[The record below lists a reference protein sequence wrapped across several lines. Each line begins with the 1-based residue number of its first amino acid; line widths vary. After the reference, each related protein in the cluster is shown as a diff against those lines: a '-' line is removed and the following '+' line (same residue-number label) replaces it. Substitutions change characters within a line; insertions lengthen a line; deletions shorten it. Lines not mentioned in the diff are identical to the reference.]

1 MMEATSGRL
10 LGDENAKVVVTE
22 ATRGDAA
29 TLIYDGPE
37 APAVLSFEAL
47 DLTTDLNYAF
57 KVMAPV
63 NSIGDGILS
72 AASIVTSARSGASAS
87 KTTASGSALS
97 RGELRGQFV
106 KSKS

>member
-1 MMEATSGRL
+1 MPPYSDL
-10 LGDENAKVVVTE
+10 H
-22 ATRGDAA
+22 
-29 TLIYDGPE
+29 GPE

-72 AASIVTSARSGASAS
+72 AASIVTSARSGAIVHQKQLHLAVPCLEGNCGVNS
-87 KTTASGSALS
+87 
-97 RGELRGQFV
+97 
-106 KSKS
+106 